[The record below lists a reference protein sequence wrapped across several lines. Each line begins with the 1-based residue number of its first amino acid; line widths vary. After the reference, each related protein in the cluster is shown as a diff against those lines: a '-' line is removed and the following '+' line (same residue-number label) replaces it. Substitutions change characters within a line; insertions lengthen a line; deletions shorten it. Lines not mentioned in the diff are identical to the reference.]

1 MKTAHGTVEQLE
13 TPRESELLAHLMDAV
28 IAVDDRQR
36 VVYWGPGA
44 ERLYGVPA
52 ASALGRPRAEL
63 YAFRW
68 LTPDDERAAATAIER
83 DGQWRGRNEHLLPSG
98 KLLLVESTVG
108 RWLREDGTPGG
119 LVAVVCDVSR
129 EQTLESEA
137 LAARSDALAQ
147 AIRAA
152 EEAREQ
158 AEAASR
164 AKDLFLAILGHEL
177 RNPLAPITLT
187 IELMK
192 RRAPGI
198 LERERDVIERQA
210 RHLQALVDD
219 LLDVSRIGRGVL
231 QLARETVELAPLA
244 DAALESIQPLLAQRR
259 HRVVNH
265 VARGLVVDGDPMRV
279 RQIFASL
286 LNNAAKYTAEGGEIR
301 LSSQV
306 SEGMVSIA
314 ISDDGIGLAAD
325 VIPRLFDPF
334 FKAPQGKERAV
345 GGLGVGLALVRSL
358 AQLHGGGVR
367 AESPGPGLG
376 STFTVELPLLASDT
390 PPQR

>member
-1 MKTAHGTVEQLE
+1 MAPLHGTVEQLE
-13 TPRESELLAHLMDAV
+13 TPGEGDLLAHLQDAV

-68 LTPDDERAAATAIER
+68 LTPDDERAAATAIEHEGR
-83 DGQWRGRNEHLLPSG
+83 WRGRNEHLLSSG
-98 KLLLVESTVG
+98 QVLLVESTVG

-119 LVAVVCDVSR
+119 LVAVVRDVSR
-129 EQTLESEA
+129 ERTLESE
-137 LAARSDALAQ
+137 ALAQ

-152 EEAREQ
+152 KEAREQ

-164 AKDLFLAILGHEL
+164 ARDQFLAILGHEL

-219 LLDVSRIGRGVL
+219 LLDVSRIGRGML

-244 DAALESIQPLLAQRR
+244 DAALASIQPLLAQRR
-259 HRVVNH
+259 HRVVND
-265 VARGLVVDGDPMRV
+265 VARGLVVDGDPVRV
-279 RQIFASL
+279 RQIFANL

-306 SEGMVSIA
+306 SEGVVSIA

-334 FKAPQGKERAV
+334 FKAPQGKERTV

-390 PPQR
+390 PPRR

>member
-1 MKTAHGTVEQLE
+1 
-13 TPRESELLAHLMDAV
+13 
-28 IAVDDRQR
+28 
-36 VVYWGPGA
+36 
-44 ERLYGVPA
+44 
-52 ASALGRPRAEL
+52 
-63 YAFRW
+63 
-68 LTPDDERAAATAIER
+68 
-83 DGQWRGRNEHLLPSG
+83 
-98 KLLLVESTVG
+98 
-108 RWLREDGTPGG
+108 
-119 LVAVVCDVSR
+119 
-129 EQTLESEA
+129 
-137 LAARSDALAQ
+137 
-147 AIRAA
+147 
-152 EEAREQ
+152 
-158 AEAASR
+158 
-164 AKDLFLAILGHEL
+164 
-177 RNPLAPITLT
+177 
-187 IELMK
+187 
-192 RRAPGI
+192 
-198 LERERDVIERQA
+198 RDVIERQA

-345 GGLGVGLALVRSL
+345 GGLGVGLALVRGL
-358 AQLHGGGVR
+358 AQLHGGRVR

-390 PPQR
+390 QPQR